1 MAVNQNQKY
10 NYYTKIAWTSY
21 TLATIVLAAILVLFV
36 AQDNE
41 EMFFYGLMTI
51 AAAYVLRPNEK
62 IMGKQILR
70 FTGVSKTTE
79 EEWTAIYLT
88 NHWSVTSQ

>member
-1 MAVNQNQKY
+1 MIVNQNPKY
-10 NYYTKIAWTSY
+10 DHYTKVAWTIY
-21 TLATIVLAAILVLFV
+21 TLVTIVVAAVLVLFV

-41 EMFFYGLMTI
+41 EMFFYGFMTL

-62 IMGKQILR
+62 IMSKQILR

-79 EEWTAIYLT
+79 QE
-88 NHWSVTSQ
+88 

>member
-1 MAVNQNQKY
+1 MTVNQNQKY
-10 NYYTKIAWTSY
+10 DYYTKVAWTIY
-21 TLATIVLAAILVLFV
+21 TLAAIVLAALLVLFI

-41 EMFFYGLMTI
+41 ERFFYGLMTI
-51 AAAYVLRPNEK
+51 AAAYVLRPNER

-79 EEWTAIYLT
+79 EE
-88 NHWSVTSQ
+88 

>member
-1 MAVNQNQKY
+1 MTDNTNQKY
-10 NYYTKIAWTSY
+10 DYYTKAAWTIY
-21 TLATIVLAAILVLFV
+21 TIVTIVLAAVLVLFV

-51 AAAYVLRPNEK
+51 ATAYVLRPSEK

-70 FTGVSKTTE
+70 FTGVSKTTKE
-79 EEWTAIYLT
+79 E
-88 NHWSVTSQ
+88 

>member
-1 MAVNQNQKY
+1 MPVNQDQKY
-10 NYYTKIAWTSY
+10 DHYTKVAWTIY
-21 TLATIVLAAILVLFV
+21 ILVTIVVAAVLLLFV

-41 EMFFYGLMTI
+41 EMFFYGFMTL

-62 IMGKQILR
+62 IMSKQILR

-79 EEWTAIYLT
+79 QE
-88 NHWSVTSQ
+88 

>member
-1 MAVNQNQKY
+1 MIVNQNPKY
-10 NYYTKIAWTSY
+10 DHYTTGAWTIY
-21 TLATIVLAAILVLFV
+21 TLVTIVVAAVLVLFV

-41 EMFFYGLMTI
+41 EMFFYGFMTL

-62 IMGKQILR
+62 IMSKQILK

-79 EEWTAIYLT
+79 QE
-88 NHWSVTSQ
+88 

>member
-1 MAVNQNQKY
+1 MSVNQDQKY
-10 NYYTKIAWTSY
+10 DHYTKVAWTIY
-21 TLATIVLAAILVLFV
+21 ILVTIVVAAVLLLFV

-41 EMFFYGLMTI
+41 EMFFYGFMTL

-62 IMGKQILR
+62 IMSKQILR

-79 EEWTAIYLT
+79 QE
-88 NHWSVTSQ
+88 